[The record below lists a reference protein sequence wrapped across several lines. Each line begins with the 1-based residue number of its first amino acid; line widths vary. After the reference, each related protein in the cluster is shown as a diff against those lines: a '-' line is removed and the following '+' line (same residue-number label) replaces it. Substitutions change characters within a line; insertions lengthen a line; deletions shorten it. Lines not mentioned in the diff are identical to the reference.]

1 MSFMVLNT
9 GRVASQYFYINL
21 SLQPNIIMPSRYE
34 FDNVAKSF
42 IKRRYRSPLKNLAQY
57 RENELRKKPTACFGI
72 VFHSARRNL
81 VYPLSSKKNIDFL
94 KALKDELKLD
104 TIFFP
109 IRDPDKVFKSEMNRQ
124 LARIVGDWSFPLG
137 LNGWKKKWSL
147 THCKTLDKHGL
158 IHDDCDDF
166 LPKEINYKNLKESSR
181 NFIISTA
188 KIHSLYKLFDQI
200 FGNVKVFEYEY
211 LFDAPKKIF
220 RSMGEEK
227 GFSFSDFSLT
237 KAKLNSLP
245 NRFML
250 YNSFTLVID
259 RQMQKNWQEKGISK
273 KEKIGIKQKTSLK
286 RILFDKQNPFIKSCR
301 FKFEIPKVMRVCEDW
316 GKYEQIDLISKDE
329 MPLTHDAIGSIIGIG
344 IHCDDRPIFT
354 KEEINEMIKTIRLV
368 ICPRFDKNFKIL
380 LDYYRNNVYHQ
391 EIPIGDFYNDFK
403 KNNKQEFLD
412 IEKILKNSNNRLKFS

>member
-21 SLQPNIIMPSRYE
+21 SLQSNIIMPSRYE

-42 IKRRYRSPLKNLAQY
+42 IKRSYKSPLKNLAQY
-57 RENELRKKPTACFGI
+57 RKDELRKKPFACFGI

-81 VYPLSSKKNIDFL
+81 VYPLSAKKNIDFL
-94 KALKDELKLD
+94 KALKDELKLN

-109 IRDPDKVFKSEMNRQ
+109 MRNPDKVFKSEMNRQ
-124 LARIVGDWSFPLG
+124 MARIVGDWSFPLG

-147 THCKTLDKHGL
+147 THCKTLDKKGL
-158 IHDDCDDF
+158 IHNDCDDF
-166 LPKEINYKNLKESSR
+166 LPKSINIEKLKASSR

-188 KIHSLYKLFDQI
+188 KIHSLYDLFNQI
-200 FGNVKVFEYEY
+200 FDNVKVFEYEY

-220 RSMGEEK
+220 RSMSEEK
-227 GFSFSDFSLT
+227 GFLFSDFSLT

-250 YNSFTLVID
+250 YNGFSLVID
-259 RQMQKNWQEKGISK
+259 RKTQKNWQEKGISK

-286 RILFDKQNPFIKSCR
+286 RIFFDKQNPFNRSCR
-301 FKFEIPKVMRVCEDW
+301 FKFEIPEVMKVCEDW
-316 GKYEQIDLISKDE
+316 GKYEQVDLISKNE
-329 MPLTHDAIGSIIGIG
+329 MPLTYNAIGATIGIG
-344 IHCDDRPIFT
+344 IHCDDRVMFNN
-354 KEEINEMIKTIRLV
+354 EEINEMIKTIHLV

-380 LDYYRNNVYHQ
+380 LNYYRNNVYQ
-391 EIPIGDFYNDFK
+391 KEIPIGDFYNDFK
-403 KNNKQEFLD
+403 KNNEQEFLD
-412 IEKILKNSNNRLKFS
+412 FEKILKNSNNRLKFL